1 MTEERSVSPRKD
13 ASANFVDRNSA
24 RASLGGRGASL
35 PRAARRSRLGALSH
49 LLLLVGLAAAV
60 PACEKGGA
68 GAASASEDKHPL
80 VGSPAPEFD
89 LPAQSGGKRASL
101 ANAKG
106 KVLLVDFWATWC
118 GPCRASFPRYEE
130 LAQKLG
136 DDVMIVGLSEDDE
149 ADGIAAFAKDTGATF
164 TLAWDRDKR
173 IAGAYKPSSM
183 PTSFIVD
190 RDGLVRFV
198 HTGFR
203 DGDESIIEKQIK
215 SLLE

>member
-1 MTEERSVSPRKD
+1 MLGSP
-13 ASANFVDRNSA
+13 
-24 RASLGGRGASL
+24 
-35 PRAARRSRLGALSH
+35 AALTG
-49 LLLLVGLAAAV
+49 
-60 PACEKGGA
+60 CEKGGA
-68 GAASASEDKHPL
+68 GASSAASEDSHPL

-101 ANAKG
+101 AAAKG

-118 GPCRASFPRYEE
+118 GPCRASFPKYQE

-149 ADGIAAFAKDTGATF
+149 ADDIASFAKDTGASF

-173 IAGAYKPSSM
+173 VAGAYKPSSM

-190 RDGLVRFV
+190 KSGLVRFV

-203 DGDESIIEKQIK
+203 DGDESVIEQQIK